1 MKVLVNGLGNIGTSL
16 VNLLLHYQKDFGI
29 SEIHA
34 CKRTI
39 TPFHEAELKL
49 LKEKGVKV
57 CSYDHPEY
65 DRLSDI
71 LPEINYLFE
80 ATANG
85 VGLSNKEGYQKLKNL
100 IGTSAQGSEKGF
112 GISFMTGINEDKI
125 RGEKFVHVVSCNSHG
140 SAALLRTFCGDQLE
154 NLDAADF
161 VVVRRSE
168 DIGNHQRLVSG
179 NVVARHLDPKAG
191 THHSIDVIDLFRTIG
206 IDCELT
212 ASDITTPS
220 QLTHSVRFNIQ
231 FKNPISD
238 IDELISKSPFVST
251 TSKFD
256 SNVVFELG
264 RRYGFQGRLYSHAII
279 VRSNLLVHENSIK
292 GWAFVPQE
300 GNSLISTL
308 HAFLLQT
315 NHPKE
320 KELLQQIQFDLIQ
333 KEW

>member
-16 VNLLLHYQKDFGI
+16 VNLLLHYQSDLGI
-29 SEIHA
+29 DEIHA

-39 TPFHEAELKL
+39 TPFNRAELRL
-49 LKEKGVKV
+49 LEERGIRI
-57 CSYDHPEY
+57 CSLEHPEHE
-65 DRLSDI
+65 RLESVLARVD
-71 LPEINYLFE
+71 YVFE
-80 ATANG
+80 ATSNG
-85 VGLSNKEGYQKLKNL
+85 VGLSNKPRYEQFENILGC
-100 IGTSAQGSEKGF
+100 SAQGSEKGF
-112 GISFMTGINEDKI
+112 GVSFMSGINEDRI

-140 SAALLRTFCGDQLE
+140 SASLLRTFCG
-154 NLDAADF
+154 NRLDDLDSADF

-179 NVVARHLDPKAG
+179 NVVSRHLDPIAG
-191 THHSIDVIDLFRTIG
+191 THHSIDVIDLFKTI
-206 IDCELT
+206 DVSCTLT
-212 ASDITTPS
+212 ASDITTPA
-220 QLTHSVRFNIQ
+220 QLTHSVRFNIR
-231 FKNPISD
+231 FKKEVSD
-238 IDELISKSPFVST
+238 IDQLIAQNPFVAT

-279 VRSNLLVHENSIK
+279 VRSNLLVDSNTLK

-308 HAFLLQT
+308 QAFLLQI

-320 KELLQQIQFDLIQ
+320 QELLLRLQSDLLRP
-333 KEW
+333 EW